1 MGEGVEARVGGL
13 FVSIKAAAAA
23 PPRPPA
29 VSSGR
34 GARLAGG
41 GGGGGGITK
50 KEAHLASVCASAY
63 IIKRGR
69 KGERRKGRI

>member
-1 MGEGVEARVGGL
+1 MIAEGTARPVGGL

-41 GGGGGGITK
+41 GGGGITK
-50 KEAHLASVCASAY
+50 KEAHLASVCACAY